1 MISRRSDISK
11 WIRPWPVQI
20 CGTVLFVLAFWFW
33 SKHEQP
39 THPLLDATLRPTG
52 LLKEITERQIAQYGS
67 MKIGHSSAFEAA
79 PPPEYDGS
87 APSYFIPNI
96 ELPFEDAP
104 NPPLPKADDEQYVAF
119 CLVVRNQSIDMP
131 EFFIHHYHHHG
142 IRKFY
147 VYDDGTVP
155 QLAEKPYIDS
165 WGIPDEA
172 IDFTYIDPEDVTV
185 RKRLQADL
193 YTDCAKRCRF
203 SKRLEYVPFA
213 FLLFIES
220 LRWVGFAMSFP
231 SAIMTYSC
239 SPLDRL

>member
-20 CGTVLFVLAFWFW
+20 CGTVLFVLAFWVW

-39 THPLLDATLRPTG
+39 RHPLLDATLRPTG
-52 LLKEITERQIAQYGS
+52 ILKEITERQIAQYGS

-87 APSYFIPNI
+87 APSYFIPDI

-104 NPPLPKADDEQYVAF
+104 NPPLPQADDEQYVAF

-193 YTDCAKRCRF
+193 YTDCAKRCR
-203 SKRLEYVPFA
+203 LTA
-213 FLLFIES
+213 FKICALRIIFI
-220 LRWVGFAMSFP
+220 
-231 SAIMTYSC
+231 
-239 SPLDRL
+239 